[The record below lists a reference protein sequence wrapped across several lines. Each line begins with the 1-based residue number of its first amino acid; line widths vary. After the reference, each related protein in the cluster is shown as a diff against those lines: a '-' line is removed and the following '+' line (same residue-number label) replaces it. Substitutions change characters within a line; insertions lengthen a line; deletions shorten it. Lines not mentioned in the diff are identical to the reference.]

1 MILQKKYNLNKDYI
15 KILNIICVNI
25 IYLIYIN
32 LFSINDFN
40 TKSNYSNNNNDFTR
54 ISNDKRKKLSLNI
67 SQLKSFNKEKY
78 YITNIII
85 FVIGIF
91 YLEYI

>member
-1 MILQKKYNLNKDYI
+1 MILQKKYNLNKEYI

-25 IYLIYIN
+25 
-32 LFSINDFN
+32 
-40 TKSNYSNNNNDFTR
+40 NNNNDFTR

-78 YITNIII
+78 YITNK
-85 FVIGIF
+85 
-91 YLEYI
+91 YLKHSNI